1 MMTLAERLQ
10 AAKAHLARLDA
21 EKRQIADQAMAI
33 DIALVKL
40 QGAIALLHDLI
51 AEAPDGQ

>member
-21 EKRQIADQAMAI
+21 EKRQIADQAMAV
-33 DIALVKL
+33 DIALVKCT
-40 QGAIALLHDLI
+40 GAIELLTELLK
-51 AEAPDGQ
+51 DGDHGE